1 MIVVVTA
8 ALENCGR
15 EEGGGGGAVSLIL
28 LELGDCRLCVIAVVT
43 GAVGQVVI
51 VAVRA
56 AACVAVVV
64 HDRDDGR

>member
-1 MIVVVTA
+1 MILVA

-15 EEGGGGGAVSLIL
+15 EEGGRGGAVLLIL

-43 GAVGQVVI
+43 RAVGQAVI

-56 AACVAVVV
+56 AACIAVVV